1 MKKTLISSIIAT
13 MLLSATL
20 PHFAYAK
27 NGNQN
32 NDLEVNNEEVQT
44 IENFAQVKNEVV
56 ADNFKEE
63 IFVDQETDEDILIS
77 IDDEVHATV
86 VPVPLVIVLATIARY
101 GITRAIAKHGVSR
114 VTQATTSNAAKTKL
128 ATDTAARELAAE
140 LGYTPTNY
148 ISMGAKVFQRSA
160 KDAVSGPQYI
170 VRDLTNH
177 VGGVWKGANSVSGLG
192 SKSTRSGT
200 YDAVL
205 ERIAD

>member
-56 ADNFKEE
+56 TDNFKE
-63 IFVDQETDEDILIS
+63 IFVDQEIDEDILIS
-77 IDDEVHATV
+77 IDDEVNATV
-86 VPVPLVIVLATIARY
+86 LPVPLVVVLATIARY
-101 GITRAIAKHGVSR
+101 GFTRAVTKHGVVR
-114 VTQATTSNAAKTKL
+114 VTQATTTKDVVKTKL
-128 ATDTAARELAAE
+128 TTDTAARELASE
-140 LGYTPTNY
+140 LGYSPINRM
-148 ISMGAKVFQRSA
+148 SMGAKVFERTA
-160 KDAVSGPQYI
+160 KDAVSGPQFI
-170 VRDLTNH
+170 VRDRTAH
-177 VGGVWKGANSVSGLG
+177 VGGVWKGASSIEGLS

-200 YDAVL
+200 YDAIL
-205 ERIAD
+205 DRIAD